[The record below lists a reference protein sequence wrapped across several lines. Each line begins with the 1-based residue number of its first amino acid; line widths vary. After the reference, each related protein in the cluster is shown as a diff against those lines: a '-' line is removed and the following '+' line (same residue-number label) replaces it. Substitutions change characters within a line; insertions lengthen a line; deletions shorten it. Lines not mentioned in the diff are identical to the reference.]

1 MELHICTNRDNR
13 GSRIHWDS
21 SQHSHSLL
29 ALLLPS
35 SASPPICSYSFSDDN
50 VSREARR
57 SKWHRENGKKGK
69 GNNTLQKKPHYW
81 GLLLS
86 EFSKGSPFPS
96 SICLSC
102 TLEAVTQKLCLLLPA
117 PAAKVWGQLWGPGTA
132 WFMNSKKRVL
142 LEPASGSQR
151 PRKKELTNH
160 SFHAGQ
166 VLSALLD
173 VWVIFCCFIMKCV
186 PKVRPLLSQTPLKFF
201 VKVIALGHMFMYW
214 PVSLLPLWW
223 KCIT

>member
-1 MELHICTNRDNR
+1 MDLHIYTNRDNR

-21 SQHSHSLL
+21 SLHSHSLL

-35 SASPPICSYSFSDDN
+35 SASPPICSYSFSGDN
-50 VSREARR
+50 VSREAKR

-86 EFSKGSPFPS
+86 EFSKASPFPS

-102 TLEAVTQKLCLLLPA
+102 TLEAVTQKLCLLLPV
-117 PAAKVWGQLWGPGTA
+117 PAAKVWGQLWGPETA

-151 PRKKELTNH
+151 PRNKNSWKITVFVQVRCRQLCCLSELY
-160 SFHAGQ
+160 FA
-166 VLSALLD
+166 VLSWNVSQRCDLYWARHHSNFLL
-173 VWVIFCCFIMKCV
+173 K
-186 PKVRPLLSQTPLKFF
+186 
-201 VKVIALGHMFMYW
+201 
-214 PVSLLPLWW
+214 
-223 KCIT
+223 

>member
-1 MELHICTNRDNR
+1 MLFFSLLYCYVFDLIMKYFQINLFMIILDSNFYLKWSGKKETQEKNQAGLMDLHICTNRDNR

-57 SKWHRENGKKGK
+57 SKWHRENGMKGK
-69 GNNTLQKKPHYW
+69 GNNTLQKQPHYW

-86 EFSKGSPFPS
+86 EFSKASPFPS

-132 WFMNSKKRVL
+132 WFMNS
-142 LEPASGSQR
+142 
-151 PRKKELTNH
+151 
-160 SFHAGQ
+160 
-166 VLSALLD
+166 
-173 VWVIFCCFIMKCV
+173 
-186 PKVRPLLSQTPLKFF
+186 
-201 VKVIALGHMFMYW
+201 
-214 PVSLLPLWW
+214 
-223 KCIT
+223 